1 MTEPGPDPGP
11 APRQTIDAHGAQGD
25 LAGHHALVTGAAQG
39 IGRAVAEALA
49 ARGADVLAVDL
60 SPPSDDTVTMQSR
73 RGGAIRTQ
81 VTDLGD
87 PEDLQALLALL
98 AESAATAAP
107 VDLLVNCAAA
117 YPPGGLLESTDEDWA
132 RVLRVNVLA
141 AAALCRAMT
150 RELIRLGRPGAIV
163 NVGSVQE
170 SLPLPGHAAYVTSKG
185 ALSAMTGALAVELGD
200 HGIRVNGVRISLV
213 HSRALDAKLGDG
225 FWNTRGTPPPTLLG
239 RTGSPREAADT
250 IAFLCSPQAS
260 YVTGAVLDVDGGRR
274 LSRRPD
280 PQLGPAEHGRE
291 TA

>member
-11 APRQTIDAHGAQGD
+11 APRRPIDADGTQGD

-39 IGRAVAEALA
+39 IGRAVTEALA

-60 SPPSDDTVTMQSR
+60 SPPSDDTATRRSR

-81 VTDLGD
+81 VADLGD
-87 PEDLQALLALL
+87 PDDLQTLLALL
-98 AESAATAAP
+98 AERAATAAP

-117 YPPGGLLESTDEDWA
+117 YPPGGLLESTDDDWT

-141 AAALCRAMT
+141 AAALCRAMA

-185 ALSAMTGALAVELGD
+185 ALTAMTGALAVELGD
-200 HGIRVNGVRISLV
+200 HGIRVNGVRVGLV
-213 HSRALDAKLGDG
+213 HSQALDAKLGDG
-225 FWNTRGTPPPTLLG
+225 FWNTQGTPPPTLLG
-239 RTGSPREAADT
+239 RTGSPREAAEAIT
-250 IAFLCSPQAS
+250 FLCSPQAS
-260 YVTGAVLDVDGGRR
+260 YVTGAVLAVDGGRR
-274 LSRRPD
+274 LSRRRD
-280 PQLGPAEHGRE
+280 PQLGPAVPEE
-291 TA
+291 ATA